1 MFGKIVAA
9 RPVASV
15 NRGFESQLRAYS
27 ETNYDVYAAQQ
38 VLLRNRIRALH
49 TLRGLA
55 NKESKFKGNGVAKGQ
70 GQIEGIQKGVS
81 ALLGKQNSRR
91 ELYNGIDSRD
101 KDRDHGREEEP
112 DLSIYIISSPCLS
125 GCGKHKRSWDDCE
138 SKHVRPH
145 DDMSEM
151 LHDENSSSLMREGG
165 EDHGNDINLEED
177 ENNYD
182 KMLTIKKPTSF
193 SNNNS
198 NRNSQEDPLSS
209 SSRRLDST
217 DGNLLEQERSDISRS
232 GSETPHVPIPAVPA
246 TPSAPYLDPRSPRCR
261 LSRPGSSTVRVIP
274 PLRGLERGFCCAWCG
289 GGLFCLANV
298 LRVAQL
304 DSGEG
309 TTC

>member
-1 MFGKIVAA
+1 MSSRGWSYDLVFGKIVAA

-112 DLSIYIISSPCLS
+112 DLSINIISSPCLS
-125 GCGKHKRSWDDCE
+125 GCGRHKRSWDDCE

-151 LHDENSSSLMREGG
+151 LHDKNSSCSMREGG

-182 KMLTIKKPTSF
+182 KMVTIKKPTSF

-217 DGNLLEQERSDISRS
+217 DRNGPHSCT
-232 GSETPHVPIPAVPA
+232 TPKWGCVE
-246 TPSAPYLDPRSPRCR
+246 SA
-261 LSRPGSSTVRVIP
+261 
-274 PLRGLERGFCCAWCG
+274 
-289 GGLFCLANV
+289 
-298 LRVAQL
+298 
-304 DSGEG
+304 
-309 TTC
+309 

>member
-1 MFGKIVAA
+1 VFGKIVAA

-70 GQIEGIQKGVS
+70 GQGQIEGIQKGVS

-91 ELYNGIDSRD
+91 EMYNGIDSRD
-101 KDRDHGREEEP
+101 KDRDHGREEETE
-112 DLSIYIISSPCLS
+112 LSINNISSPCLS
-125 GCGKHKRSWDDCE
+125 GCGRHKRSWDDCE

-151 LHDENSSSLMREGG
+151 LHDENSSSSSMREG
-165 EDHGNDINLEED
+165 EDHGNDINVEED

-182 KMLTIKKPTSF
+182 KMLTIKKPTS
-193 SNNNS
+193 NNNS
-198 NRNSQEDPLSS
+198 NRSSQEDPLSS

-217 DGNLLEQERSDISRS
+217 DSNVLEGERSDISRS

-246 TPSAPYLDPRSPRCR
+246 TPSAPYL
-261 LSRPGSSTVRVIP
+261 GTYV
-274 PLRGLERGFCCAWCG
+274 
-289 GGLFCLANV
+289 NV
-298 LRVAQL
+298 
-304 DSGEG
+304 
-309 TTC
+309 C